1 MSEGDPRTQIREA
14 AVWSLGAFRLNL
26 LAFLVLSAIVAAVQF
41 MQQVSLEP
49 VNEVVAECANPE
61 SPGQQA
67 ACASELPMRL
77 LTAGA
82 LTLVFAIAGF
92 IVTIGVIRGALRAT
106 RGQTPAFDALLDGQY
121 LGRYLGFQ
129 VLYALLVGFGDAVPA
144 SWAAPHLLLPT
155 RPVLRPRSRYG
166 GARSLRCQ
174 RFGYSSKFRAQCRC
188 SLHHDGAERPRV
200 DPRWLVLRA
209 ADAADTSIRQS
220 FYRLSLSPVQR
231 RARPRLSPVFAH

>member
-129 VLYALLVGFGDAVPA
+129 VLYALLVGFGA
-144 SWAAPHLLLPT
+144 LLCLLPGLLVIFFFQLGPYYVLDRGMGVRAAFAASAST
-155 RPVLRPRSRYG
+155 IRRSFGRNAAAAFTMTVLNALVLILGGLFFGLLTLLILPFASLFTAYLYRLFNDEPVLG
-166 GARSLRCQ
+166 
-174 RFGYSSKFRAQCRC
+174 
-188 SLHHDGAERPRV
+188 
-200 DPRWLVLRA
+200 
-209 ADAADTSIRQS
+209 
-220 FYRLSLSPVQR
+220 
-231 RARPRLSPVFAH
+231 